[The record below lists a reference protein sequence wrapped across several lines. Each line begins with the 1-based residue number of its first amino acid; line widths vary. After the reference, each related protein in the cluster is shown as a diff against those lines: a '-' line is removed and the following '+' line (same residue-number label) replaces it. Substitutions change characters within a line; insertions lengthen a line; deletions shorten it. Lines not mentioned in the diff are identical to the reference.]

1 MSNISK
7 SIFGVASAVIV
18 SGASLAPVAVMA
30 WGDSAGGRP
39 SYTLEQINSGILGD
53 TITFNSISD
62 GKIGHEFN
70 FVGAKLKVDSG
81 TWSANEIA
89 VEDGKVYTVRLYVH
103 NNNPRALDA
112 VAENVRANFSI
123 PNTISNSQTIVGYL
137 RSSNATPDT
146 YWDEVKLVS
155 DENFTIEYVNGSA
168 KYTNAIHE
176 FVLSD
181 EVVSSSEGTLIGY
194 DSLDGKIPGCFKYDG
209 QVTIDIKIKKEA
221 TTPVVSSKISKTV
234 RIKNSDDKTWKES
247 VEANVGDE
255 VEFQIEYVNL
265 SSDGVDA
272 VFITDNLPK
281 NLQYVAGSTY
291 LYNSNHQQ
299 GFHVTD
305 ENLTTT
311 GINIG
316 GYSPNGNAYV
326 RFTAKVV
333 DETLTCGR
341 NKLTNWANVTV
352 AGVTDKD
359 DAAVTV
365 GKVCEDEPEPE
376 EPEPVVPEDP
386 VEPAPTV
393 IVDTGATEIVTG
405 ALGAGAMVTTLG
417 YYIASRKKLM

>member
-7 SIFGVASAVIV
+7 SIFGVASAVII

-39 SYTLEQINSGILGD
+39 SYTLEEINSGILGN
-53 TITFNSISD
+53 TITFNSISN

-70 FVGAKLKVDSG
+70 FVGARLKTDNSSFWNG
-81 TWSANEIA
+81 NEIT
-89 VEDGKVYTVRLYVH
+89 VEDGKIYTVRLYVH
-103 NNNPRALDA
+103 NNSPLGTDA
-112 VAENVRANFSI
+112 IAENVRANFVL
-123 PNTISNSQTIVGYL
+123 PNTISNSQTITGYL
-137 RSSNATPDT
+137 RSSNATPDV

-176 FVLSD
+176 FALSD
-181 EVVSSSEGTLIGY
+181 KVVTSSDGVLLGY
-194 DSLDGKIPGCFKYDG
+194 DSLDGRIPGCFYYDG
-209 QVTIDIKIKKEA
+209 QVTIEVKVKKE

-234 RIKNSDDKTWKES
+234 RIKGSDDKTWKES

-265 SSDGVDA
+265 SSEGVRA
-272 VFITDNLPK
+272 VFIRDELPK

-291 LYNSNHQQ
+291 LYNSNYPQ

-316 GYSPNGNAYV
+316 GYNPNGNAYV

-333 DETLTCGR
+333 DETLTCGH
-341 NKLTNWANVTV
+341 NKLVNWANVTV
-352 AGVTDKD
+352 EGITDKD
-359 DAAVTV
+359 DASVAVD
-365 GKVCEDEPEPE
+365 KVCEPDQPVEPEPE
-376 EPEPVVPEDP
+376 TPV
-386 VEPAPTV
+386 V

-405 ALGAGAMVTTLG
+405 ALGTGAVITTLG

>member
-7 SIFGVASAVIV
+7 SIFGVASAVII

-39 SYTLEQINSGILGD
+39 FYTLEQINSGILGD
-53 TITFNSISD
+53 TITFNSISN
-62 GKIGHEFN
+62 GKIGHEAN

-103 NNNPRALDA
+103 NNNPQGLNAI
-112 VAENVRANFSI
+112 AENVRANFAI
-123 PNTISNSQTIVGYL
+123 PNTISNSQTIIGYL

-155 DENFTIEYVNGSA
+155 DENFTIEYVSGSA
-168 KYTNAIHE
+168 KYTNEIHT
-176 FVLSD
+176 FSLSD
-181 EVVSSSEGTLIGY
+181 KVVTSSDGVMLGY
-194 DSLDGKIPGCFKYDG
+194 DSLDGRIPGCFKYDG
-209 QVTIDIKIKKEA
+209 QVTIDIKIKKD

-234 RIKNSDDKTWKES
+234 RIKGSDDKTWKES

-265 SSDGVDA
+265 SSEGVSA
-272 VFITDNLPK
+272 VFIRDNLPK

-291 LYNSNHQQ
+291 LYNSNHQE
-299 GFHVTD
+299 GLHVTD

-316 GYSPNGNAYV
+316 GYNPNGNAYV

-333 DETLTCGR
+333 DETLTCGK
-341 NKLTNWANVTV
+341 NKLVNWANVTV

-359 DAAVTV
+359 DASVAVD
-365 GKVCEDEPEPE
+365 KVCGPDEPETPE
-376 EPEPVVPEDP
+376 EPAEPEAP
-386 VEPAPTV
+386 VV

-405 ALGAGAMVTTLG
+405 ALGAGAVVTTLG